1 MCNRSGMA
9 NFRQKSTVS
18 TDSSMMQTV
27 NSIAGIRGQ
36 VAAWREAGEK
46 VAFVPTMGNLHQ
58 GHLTLVA
65 RARELADRVVVS
77 IFVNPLQ
84 FGAGEDLDAYPRTP
98 EQDAEKLKQA
108 GVDLLFLPEERE
120 VYPRGREGVSFVEVP
135 GISDLLCGASRPG
148 HFRGV
153 ATVVCKLFN
162 IVQPDLACFGQKDFQ
177 QLAVLRRMVDDLNL
191 PVEMVGVETV
201 REDDGLAMSSRN
213 GYLTPQERAIAP
225 ALYRSLKALAERLK
239 KGETDYACLEQAG
252 RETLLQSGLQPD
264 YLAIRRV
271 DDLLEPKGDEAELV
285 ILVAAYLGRA
295 RLIDNLLIKL

>member
-1 MCNRSGMA
+1 
-9 NFRQKSTVS
+9 
-18 TDSSMMQTV
+18 MMQTV
-27 NSIAGIRGQ
+27 NSIASIRAQ
-36 VAAWREAGEK
+36 VAAWRRAGEK

-84 FGAGEDLDAYPRTP
+84 FSAGEDLDAYPRTP
-98 EQDAEKLKQA
+98 EQDMAKLHQA

-120 VYPRGREGVSFVEVP
+120 VYPRGREGVTFVEVP

-191 PVEMVGVETV
+191 PVEMVGVATV
-201 REDDGLAMSSRN
+201 READGLAMSSRN
-213 GYLTPQERAIAP
+213 GYLTPEERAIAP
-225 ALYRSLKALAERLK
+225 TVYRTLQSLADRLIG
-239 KGETDYACLEQAG
+239 GETDYTGLE
-252 RETLLQSGLQPD
+252 REGCEILLQSGLQPD
-264 YLAIRRV
+264 YLAIRRAG
-271 DDLLEPKGDEAELV
+271 DLLEPRGGEAELV